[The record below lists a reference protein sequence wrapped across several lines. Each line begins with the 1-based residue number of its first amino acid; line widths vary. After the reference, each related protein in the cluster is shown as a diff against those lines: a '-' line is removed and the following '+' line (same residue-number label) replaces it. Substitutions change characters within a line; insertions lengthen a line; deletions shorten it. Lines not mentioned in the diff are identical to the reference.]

1 MSHRSRTAI
10 RAARRKPVKDRARRI
25 SVGSEVRTTPELAAI
40 IRALVAARRVA
51 RRPTLGAVRAALQ
64 KIGVTWSR
72 EGELLFPQD
81 RTALTI
87 ELDEL
92 IEAHGARADAS
103 GPASRR
109 KP

>member
-1 MSHRSRTAI
+1 MKRRTRKTKRPASR
-10 RAARRKPVKDRARRI
+10 RAAGGRAWKR
-25 SVGSEVRTTPELAAI
+25 SAKTATRTTPELAAL
-40 IRALVAARRVA
+40 IRALVAARRVT
-51 RRPTLGAVRAALQ
+51 RQPTLGAVRAALQ

-81 RTALTI
+81 RTAVLI

-103 GPASRR
+103 GRASRR
-109 KP
+109 KL